1 MLRRRSKKPGLDRES
16 PIVQPK
22 PLHKVV
28 GCTPWIDC
36 LLLHGFTASGCRVYC
51 RRRFAVCTL
60 FEQSRS
66 IFLMSATSSSQ
77 SIMMLRKQSLFPV
90 FSAIILHSAIH
101 PARPNVGSPSVF
113 HFEKSNR
120 LMPVSGPQAL
130 HKLAFGRQRC
140 TQAVIWAGV
149 SFSHASSHWR
159 RCNLNWLFSFSG
171 ILSQRMQ
178 WTVPLIVN
186 SMILLAPQA
195 QG

>member
-1 MLRRRSKKPGLDRES
+1 MIRHQVHCLILQSLSILVRDDATNAERKGARSLGWTGNPLLYS
-16 PIVQPK
+16 PNLCIRSWAAQ
-22 PLHKVV
+22 LEFAAS
-28 GCTPWIDC
+28 WIHC
-36 LLLHGFTASGCRVYC
+36 PC

-66 IFLMSATSSSQ
+66 IFLMSAATSSQ
-77 SIMMLRKQSLFPV
+77 SIMMSRKQSLFPV

-130 HKLAFGRQRC
+130 HKLAFGRQRG

-159 RCNLNWLFSFSG
+159 RCS
-171 ILSQRMQ
+171 
-178 WTVPLIVN
+178 LI
-186 SMILLAPQA
+186 
-195 QG
+195 